1 MTSADLPR
9 EAVAAAVLAALREDL
24 GGEGDI
30 TSDAVVPEVETAT
43 AVIVAR
49 DAGVLAG
56 VPVAKECF
64 SRVNARLRPLLADGE
79 RIGAGTEVA
88 RVGGALRAILAA
100 ERTALNFLG
109 RLSGIATQAARFVEA
124 VAGTGA
130 VVRDTRK
137 TTPGLRVLE
146 KYAAAV
152 GGVIPHRMGLFDGL
166 FIKDN
171 HVAAA
176 GGVAEAIRRS
186 RAARPGAS
194 LICEVESPAQA
205 EEAAAA
211 GAEEVLLDNMG
222 LEAMKDAVAR
232 VDGRAHVEASGGIAL
247 ENARAVAETGVD
259 SISAGAI
266 TTGARWLD
274 LSLEVEETM
283 ELPMLPEEG

>member
-1 MTSADLPR
+1 M
-9 EAVAAAVLAALREDL
+9 
-24 GGEGDI
+24 
-30 TSDAVVPEVETAT
+30 
-43 AVIVAR
+43 
-49 DAGVLAG
+49 
-56 VPVAKECF
+56 
-64 SRVNARLRPLLADGE
+64 ADGE
-79 RIGAGTEVA
+79 RIETGTVVA

-124 VAGTGA
+124 VAGTGT

-152 GGVIPHRMGLFDGL
+152 GGAVPHRMGLFDGL

-176 GGVAEAIRRS
+176 GGVDEAIRRA
-186 RAARPGAS
+186 RAARPGTP
-194 LICEVESPAQA
+194 LICEVETPAQA
-205 EEAAAA
+205 EEAVLA
-211 GAEEVLLDNMG
+211 GAEEVLLDNMD
-222 LEAMKDAVAR
+222 LAQMKDAVAR
-232 VDGRAHVEASGGIAL
+232 VGGRARVEASGQITL

-259 SISAGAI
+259 SLSAGAI
-266 TTGARWLD
+266 TRDAPWVD